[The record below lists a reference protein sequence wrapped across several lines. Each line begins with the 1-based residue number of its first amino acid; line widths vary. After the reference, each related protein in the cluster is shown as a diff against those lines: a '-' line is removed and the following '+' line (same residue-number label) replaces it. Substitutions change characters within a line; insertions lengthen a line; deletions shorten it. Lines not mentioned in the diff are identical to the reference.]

1 MSQSI
6 EDIILDHDKRG
17 VALLRP
23 HMAVDFCSQAAQYIM
38 DHPGNVAIV
47 TGFYIL
53 SAGSPETDGPAGA
66 IAIGKALQALGRRVT
81 YITDSYTV
89 PVLEGLLEDGTE
101 VVDFPIADIETS
113 RKASSEILER
123 LDLSLIIS
131 IERCSRTNDDA
142 YLNMRYVDITPHTA
156 RLDYLFEAG
165 IPSVGIGDGG
175 NEIGMGNLVEFI
187 PLVETLPNDPAVTKV
202 DRLIISSVSNW
213 GGYGLVA
220 ALSRFAGRN
229 LLPTIDGETKVI
241 QKSVDMGAV
250 DGTTGERKYYVDGFT
265 TEENGELL
273 ARLHAVVDGA
283 D

>member
-1 MSQSI
+1 
-6 EDIILDHDKRG
+6 
-17 VALLRP
+17 
-23 HMAVDFCSQAAQYIM
+23 M
-38 DHPGNVAIV
+38 DHPGNVAIT

-53 SAGSPETDGPAGA
+53 AAGSPETDGPAGA
-66 IAIGKALQALGRRVT
+66 IAIGNALQALGRKVT
-81 YITDSYTV
+81 YITDSYTT
-89 PVLEGLLEDGTE
+89 PVLRGMLEDGTE
-101 VVDFPIADIETS
+101 VVDFPIADIEVS
-113 RKASSEILER
+113 RDATAEILAR

-187 PLVETLPNDPAVTKV
+187 PQVETLPNDPAVTKV

-220 ALSRFAGRN
+220 ALSKLAGRN
-229 LLPTIDGETKVI
+229 LLPTVESETVLIKR
-241 QKSVDMGAV
+241 SVDMGAV
-250 DGTTGERKYYVDGFT
+250 DGTTGDHSYFVDGFT

-273 ARLHAVVDGA
+273 ARLHAWVEGA
-283 D
+283 G